1 MKEYYSI
8 VMIGATGAVGG
19 EAAKVLSEMPQIE
32 RLTLLGRRENENLK
46 GSSITQHVI
55 DLFDPSSYQ
64 ELLTGH
70 DIAICTLGVGQP
82 SKMSKEDFVRIDRDV
97 VLNFA
102 SSCKKEG
109 IQHFELLSSVGV
121 NSKSASFY
129 LRTKGELEN
138 GLRELNFNR
147 LSLFHPSMILTPEN
161 RYGLSQKLTL
171 MTWPFVS
178 KLFVG
183 NLRKFRGIPVDI
195 LGASIAKNTTTEKS
209 GVEILEWSDF
219 NKLGK

>member
-102 SSCKKEG
+102 SSCKKED

-195 LGASIAKNTTTEKS
+195 LGASIAKNTTAEKS

>member
-1 MKEYYSI
+1 MTSTP
-8 VMIGATGAVGG
+8 A
-19 EAAKVLSEMPQIE
+19 S
-32 RLTLLGRRENENLK
+32 LLE
-46 GSSITQHVI
+46 I
-55 DLFDPSSYQ
+55 DP
-64 ELLTGH
+64 
-70 DIAICTLGVGQP
+70 I
-82 SKMSKEDFVRIDRDV
+82 K
-97 VLNFA
+97 A
-102 SSCKKEG
+102 SKKEG

-121 NSKSASFY
+121 NSKSSFF

-195 LGASIAKNTTTEKS
+195 LDASIAKKYNGRK
-209 GVEILEWSDF
+209 VRCR
-219 NKLGK
+219 NP

>member
-19 EAAKVLSEMPQIE
+19 EAAKVLSKMPQIE

-102 SSCKKEG
+102 SSCKKICPKDCFISSPTLNCLWEKG
-109 IQHFELLSSVGV
+109 ALSFCRII
-121 NSKSASFY
+121 KF
-129 LRTKGELEN
+129 
-138 GLRELNFNR
+138 FF
-147 LSLFHPSMILTPEN
+147 LFL
-161 RYGLSQKLTL
+161 
-171 MTWPFVS
+171 
-178 KLFVG
+178 
-183 NLRKFRGIPVDI
+183 
-195 LGASIAKNTTTEKS
+195 
-209 GVEILEWSDF
+209 
-219 NKLGK
+219 

>member
-97 VLNFA
+97 FLNFA

-195 LGASIAKNTTTEKS
+195 LGASIAKNTTAEKS

>member
-1 MKEYYSI
+1 

-97 VLNFA
+97 VLIFA

-121 NSKSASFY
+121 NSKSSSFF

-195 LGASIAKNTTTEKS
+195 LGASIAKNTTAEKS